1 MHIYQ
6 EMAVPLISEEE
17 IQAIVKRLAA
27 EITVCYRDCPQELVV
42 IGLLQGAFIFMADL
56 VRRLAELPL
65 EVDFLG
71 ISSYGDAAVSS
82 GAVRLTKDI
91 AVDIAG
97 RDVLLVED
105 IVDTG
110 VTIKAVRQLLERR
123 KPRSL
128 QVCAFLSKPDCHRVA
143 VDVEFLGKEIDNVF
157 VVGYGLDYARKFRHL
172 PFVGR
177 IDLPDKK

>member
-1 MHIYQ
+1 MP
-6 EMAVPLISEEE
+6 VPLIDEKE
-17 IQAIVKRLAA
+17 IRAIVNRLAA
-27 EITVCYRDCPQELVV
+27 EITACYGDCRQELVV

-56 VRRLAELPL
+56 VRRLDLPL
-65 EVDFLG
+65 EVAFLG
-71 ISSYGDAAVSS
+71 VSSYGDAAVSS
-82 GAVRLTKDI
+82 GAIRLTMDTV
-91 AVDIAG
+91 ADIAG

-110 VTIKAVRQLLERR
+110 ITIQAVRQLLELR

-128 QVCAFLSKPDCHRVA
+128 RVCAFLSKPACRQVT
-143 VDVEFLGKEIDNVF
+143 VEVEFLGKEIDNVF
-157 VVGYGLDYARKFRHL
+157 AVGYGLDYARKYRHL

>member
-1 MHIYQ
+1 MPIYR
-6 EMAVPLISEEE
+6 EMPVPMIDEEE
-17 IQAIVKRLAA
+17 IQTILKRLAA
-27 EITVCYRDCPQELVV
+27 EITACYRDCPGELVV

-56 VRRLAELPL
+56 VRRLELPL
-65 EVDFLG
+65 EVAFLG
-71 ISSYGDAAVSS
+71 VSSYGDAAVSS
-82 GAVRLTKDI
+82 GAIRLTMDT

-110 VTIKAVRQLLERR
+110 VTIQAVRRLLELR

-128 QVCAFLSKPDCHRVA
+128 RVCAFLSKPACRRVVA
-143 VDVEFLGKEIDNVF
+143 EAEFLGKEIDNVF
-157 VVGYGLDYARKFRHL
+157 AVGYGLDYARKYRHL

-177 IDLPDKK
+177 IALPDKK

>member
-1 MHIYQ
+1 MNTYQ
-6 EMAVPLISEEE
+6 EMPTPLIDGKE
-17 IQAIVKRLAA
+17 IQTIVRRLGD
-27 EITVCYRDCPQELVV
+27 EITACYRACPQELVV

-56 VRRLAELPL
+56 VRCLELPI

-71 ISSYGDAAVSS
+71 VSSYGDAAVSS
-82 GAVRLTKDI
+82 GAIRLTMDT

-110 VTIKAVRQLLERR
+110 ITIQAVRRLLELR

-128 QVCAFLSKPDCHRVA
+128 RVCAFLSKPDCRRVTA
-143 VDVEFLGKEIDNVF
+143 EVDFLGKEIDNVF

-177 IDLPDKK
+177 IDLVNRT